1 MGSVLDDSNSSNQT
15 EHLLSF
21 EQNTYKPQVSSVNP
35 LIPISERNNLLE
47 EKGLFQGEIIVHSE
61 GETIKAY
68 LSEDG
73 RPLYDQEITVD
84 GKTLS
89 TGIYNVIGYLNNNV
103 LSFPSG
109 DNSST
114 KPRQFC
120 ESNKRTLT
128 GIKWK
133 AFINFFSKLKRYNN
147 EFKDLN
153 YFNRLGSDERI
164 SQYQNRFRN
173 FMILKGTFVR
183 MKEIDQTKYLKDFTD
198 HIVRLENYSIN
209 NNELFKQRN
218 VNKVLI
224 VIVSSDKG
232 LCGSFNSSLI
242 KEFNLFCNNNNF
254 NTITVLPI
262 GKKAYDFFKN
272 SNFDLILDYWEDLN
286 DFSYEKSSEICDFII
301 SNFIESRFDKVSI
314 IYNEF
319 KNVAV
324 QKTVSE
330 NFLPVIQE
338 EANQNDSN
346 NNYIFEPQKNK
357 IIDDLIPQTL
367 KTQLLKSVL
376 ESNASEQGS
385 RMTAMSQATDN
396 AGELLKELK
405 LTYNR
410 SRQAAITKEIL
421 EIVGGAEA
429 LNN

>member
-1 MGSVLDDSNSSNQT
+1 MPSIKEVKNRIGSVKSTQQLT
-15 EHLLSF
+15 
-21 EQNTYKPQVSSVNP
+21 
-35 LIPISERNNLLE
+35 
-47 EKGLFQGEIIVHSE
+47 
-61 GETIKAY
+61 KAMKM
-68 LSEDG
+68 
-73 RPLYDQEITVD
+73 V
-84 GKTLS
+84 
-89 TGIYNVIGYLNNNV
+89 
-103 LSFPSG
+103 
-109 DNSST
+109 
-114 KPRQFC
+114 
-120 ESNKRTLT
+120 
-128 GIKWK
+128 
-133 AFINFFSKLKRYNN
+133 AAAKLKKAQDKVLQLRPYSKKLN
-147 EFKDLN
+147 EILSN
-153 YFNRLGSDERI
+153 LSD
-164 SQYQNRFRN
+164 
-173 FMILKGTFVR
+173 
-183 MKEIDQTKYLKDFTD
+183 
-198 HIVRLENYSIN
+198 SI
-209 NNELFKQRN
+209 NNELFKERN
-218 VNKVLI
+218 VNKVLV

-232 LCGSFNSSLI
+232 LCGGFNSSLI
-242 KEFNLFCNNNNF
+242 KEFKSFSNDNNF
-254 NTITVLPI
+254 NNITVLPI

-272 SNFDLILDYWEDLN
+272 SNFDLILDYWEELN
-286 DFSYEKSSEICDFII
+286 EFSYEKSSEICDFII
-301 SNFIESRFDKVSI
+301 SSFIESRFDKVSI

-338 EANQNDSN
+338 ETKQNDSN

-385 RMTAMSQATDN
+385 RMTAMSHATDN

>member
-1 MGSVLDDSNSSNQT
+1 MPSIKEVKNRIGSVKSTQQLT
-15 EHLLSF
+15 
-21 EQNTYKPQVSSVNP
+21 
-35 LIPISERNNLLE
+35 
-47 EKGLFQGEIIVHSE
+47 
-61 GETIKAY
+61 KAMKM
-68 LSEDG
+68 
-73 RPLYDQEITVD
+73 V
-84 GKTLS
+84 
-89 TGIYNVIGYLNNNV
+89 
-103 LSFPSG
+103 
-109 DNSST
+109 
-114 KPRQFC
+114 
-120 ESNKRTLT
+120 
-128 GIKWK
+128 
-133 AFINFFSKLKRYNN
+133 AAAKLKKAQDKVLQLRPYSKKLN
-147 EFKDLN
+147 EILSN
-153 YFNRLGSDERI
+153 LSD
-164 SQYQNRFRN
+164 
-173 FMILKGTFVR
+173 
-183 MKEIDQTKYLKDFTD
+183 
-198 HIVRLENYSIN
+198 SI
-209 NNELFKQRN
+209 NNELFKERN

-232 LCGSFNSSLI
+232 LCGGFNSSLI
-242 KEFNLFCNNNNF
+242 KEFKSFSNDNNF
-254 NTITVLPI
+254 NNITVLPI

-272 SNFDLILDYWEDLN
+272 SNFDLILDYWEELN
-286 DFSYEKSSEICDFII
+286 EFSYEKSSEICDFII
-301 SNFIESRFDKVSI
+301 SSFIESRFDKVSI

-338 EANQNDSN
+338 ETKQNDSN

>member
-1 MGSVLDDSNSSNQT
+1 MPSIKEVKNRIGSVKSTQQLT
-15 EHLLSF
+15 
-21 EQNTYKPQVSSVNP
+21 
-35 LIPISERNNLLE
+35 
-47 EKGLFQGEIIVHSE
+47 
-61 GETIKAY
+61 KAMKM
-68 LSEDG
+68 
-73 RPLYDQEITVD
+73 V
-84 GKTLS
+84 
-89 TGIYNVIGYLNNNV
+89 
-103 LSFPSG
+103 
-109 DNSST
+109 
-114 KPRQFC
+114 
-120 ESNKRTLT
+120 
-128 GIKWK
+128 
-133 AFINFFSKLKRYNN
+133 AAAKLKKAQDKVLQLRPYSKKLN
-147 EFKDLN
+147 EILSN
-153 YFNRLGSDERI
+153 LSD
-164 SQYQNRFRN
+164 
-173 FMILKGTFVR
+173 
-183 MKEIDQTKYLKDFTD
+183 
-198 HIVRLENYSIN
+198 SI
-209 NNELFKQRN
+209 NNELFKERN
-218 VNKVLI
+218 VNKVLF

-232 LCGSFNSSLI
+232 LCGGFNSSLI
-242 KEFNLFCNNNNF
+242 KEFKSFSNDNNF
-254 NTITVLPI
+254 NNITVLPI

-272 SNFDLILDYWEDLN
+272 SNFDLILDYWEELN
-286 DFSYEKSSEICDFII
+286 EFSYEKSSEICDFII
-301 SNFIESRFDKVSI
+301 SSFIESRFDKVSI

-338 EANQNDSN
+338 ETKQNDSN